1 MDQNKL
7 AIIEDFVECGC
18 DEVTDIYRDL
28 YFLYTNGEPYIS
40 SELFEV
46 LEKELELI
54 YMDII
59 CNFEKVE
66 REETYTRKIT
76 EWVEKE

>member
-7 AIIEDFVECGC
+7 AIIEDFVDSGY
-18 DEVTDIYRDL
+18 DEVKECYNDIY
-28 YFLYTNGEPYIS
+28 YLYTNGEPYIS

-59 CNFEKVE
+59 CNFEKIE